1 MGNANRRIVVRGL
14 AAVLV
19 IASCASAAPTAA
31 TVPANPLIAEPLQ
44 YRDDIAV
51 DRLQLQLT
59 NGLDQP
65 LAVRAIHFV
74 WAGFS
79 SPITPKQLT
88 IGAGQRVDLPV
99 QMNVA
104 NCTIAGTTVAPAP
117 PTTAASVVL
126 TLSDGTTRTAA
137 VTDTDATLVGIH
149 TAGCER
155 QMILQQATI
164 ELANLHRET
173 IDGRPITVGLLR
185 IERGLAGDT
194 VSLVSAGGTIPFNLR
209 FPDAPDASP
218 LVVLARDQIAIELTV
233 QFIEGRC
240 DAHAVAEAKQPF
252 RFVVQL
258 DLGDG
263 VIRPL
268 VVEPDAMLRPQML
281 ATVAEGCAALG
292 LDGTL
297 QPGD

>member
-1 MGNANRRIVVRGL
+1 MGNTNRRIAVRGL

-19 IASCASAAPTAA
+19 LASCGSAASTAA
-31 TVPANPLIAEPLQ
+31 TVPANPLVAEPLQ
-44 YRDDIAV
+44 YRDDIAA

-59 NGLDQP
+59 NGLDEP
-65 LAVRAIHFV
+65 LPVIAIQFV

-104 NCTIAGTTVAPAP
+104 DCTIAGTTVLPAP
-117 PTTAASVVL
+117 PTTDASVVL

-137 VTDTDATLVGIH
+137 VADADATLVGIH
-149 TAGCER
+149 TADCER

-164 ELANLHRET
+164 EFVSLHRET
-173 IDGRPITVGLLR
+173 IDGRPITAGVLR
-185 IERGLAGDT
+185 IERGFASDA
-194 VSLVSAGGTIPFNLR
+194 VSLVSAGRTIPFNLQ
-209 FPDAPDASP
+209 FPTALSDGP
-218 LVVLARDQIAIELTV
+218 LVVLDSDQSSVELTV
-233 QFIEGRC
+233 HFIEGRC

-268 VVEPDAMLRPQML
+268 VVEPDATLRPQML

-292 LDGTL
+292 LDGAL
-297 QPGD
+297 QPAD